1 MAATTRVAAS
11 GQRLAER
18 DAKPEAAEDLDCSV
32 TLSRQHQDDCR
43 QRLVFAR
50 VDDGEWVTLVF
61 GESVRL
67 DVTPGAHT
75 LRVHNTLFRKRLPF
89 AIEPGEHLE
98 FVIINGARFWTAGM
112 AGLLGWA
119 PLFLAVRKISLR

>member
-18 DAKPEAAEDLDCSV
+18 DAKPEAAEDLECSV
-32 TLSRQHQDDCR
+32 TLSRLHKDDCQQR
-43 QRLVFAR
+43 QVFAR
-50 VDDGEWVTLVF
+50 VDGGESIPLVF
-61 GESVRL
+61 GESVKIE
-67 DVTPGAHT
+67 VAPGRHL
-75 LRVHNTLFRKRLPF
+75 LRVHNTLFWKKLEF

-119 PLFLAVRKISLR
+119 PLFLTVRKVSLQ